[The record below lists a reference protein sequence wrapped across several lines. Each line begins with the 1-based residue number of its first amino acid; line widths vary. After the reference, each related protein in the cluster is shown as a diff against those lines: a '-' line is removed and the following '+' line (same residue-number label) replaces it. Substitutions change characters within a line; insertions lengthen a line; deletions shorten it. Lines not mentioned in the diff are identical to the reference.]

1 MSKQRK
7 NIFHWSGVALTYLA
21 FGLALLVNSHVLSVP
36 TDFEQ
41 AAHILKNQ
49 SDSEKNTPISD
60 QEEED
65 GTATL
70 QASSV
75 LEAVVNAS
83 VLPLDSQL
91 FDLICFDFPV
101 IEEFAFLPEIVPA
114 VLPYW
119 QNTFGHIIVINGP

>member
-1 MSKQRK
+1 MGKQRK
-7 NIFHWSGVALTYLA
+7 NIFYWSGITLTYLA
-21 FGLALLVNSHVLSVP
+21 FGLALLVNSHVLAIPVP
-36 TDFEQ
+36 TEETHNISQ
-41 AAHILKNQ
+41 NQ
-49 SDSEKNTPISD
+49 QDSDENTPFSD
-60 QEEED
+60 QQED
-65 GTATL
+65 GSASL

-91 FDLICFDFPV
+91 FDFIFFEFPV
-101 IEEFAFLPEIVPA
+101 VKGFVFFPPISPS